1 MRKRQNVKIG
11 TCAGCGEVA
20 RINDSHYRVE
30 FGRPDQGTLVQRA
43 YHFACVGKAVIGYA
57 YTYTENPGGEVKT
70 ACAPCGSYQYR
81 NQDWSLEAW
90 PLVVESALV
99 MIGTTCAS
107 CDADLYS
114 QAYQAKAGA
123 DRWMAAA
130 REEAAK

>member
-1 MRKRQNVKIG
+1 MKKAKNVKIG

-30 FGRPDQGTLVQRA
+30 FGNPGQGTLVRRA
-43 YHFACVGKAVIGYA
+43 YHFACIGKAVIGYA
-57 YTYTENPGGEVKT
+57 YSYTENPGGEVKT

-90 PLVVESALV
+90 PLLVESALA
-99 MIGTTCAS
+99 MNGTTCTS

-114 QAYQAKAGA
+114 QAYQASTAA
-123 DRWMAAA
+123 LTWLDAA
-130 REEAAK
+130 REEAAR